1 MVLFSAFDWIF
12 FSSFQHLSTSC
23 FTTAVKMRFFGVPTA
38 VLALAGVVQSAAL
51 QPRDLLQDLQDQAI
65 AALKE
70 AEANGTV
77 GKRSS
82 CSVFNAPA
90 RKNW

>member
-1 MVLFSAFDWIF
+1 MLLFGI
-12 FSSFQHLSTSC
+12 
-23 FTTAVKMRFFGVPTA
+23 PTA
-38 VLALAGVVQSAAL
+38 VLALVGVVQSAAL

-70 AEANGTV
+70 AEANGTL

-82 CSVFNAPA
+82 CSIFNAPV